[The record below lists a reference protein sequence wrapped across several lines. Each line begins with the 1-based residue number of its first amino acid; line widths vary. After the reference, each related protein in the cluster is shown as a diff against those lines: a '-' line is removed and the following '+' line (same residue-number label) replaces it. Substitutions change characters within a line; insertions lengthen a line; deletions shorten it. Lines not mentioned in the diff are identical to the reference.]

1 MVKEEMKT
9 AVSSVLPRTEG
20 QNSNDTWL
28 IDVYFRLFPT
38 LDYKTYSI
46 SNIDDVINFQLNI
59 SSIEHMRDNLYTVY
73 IEFHFIRQVLTPA

>member
-1 MVKEEMKT
+1 MKT

-46 SNIDDVINFQLNI
+46 SNIDDVINFQLDI

>member
-46 SNIDDVINFQLNI
+46 SNIDDVINFQLDI